1 MDIKNINY
9 HSEFLKHRE
18 ERRIY
23 NHQYYIKKRNKLKEL
38 LNKHPDSLCIGEK
51 KEMDKLYN
59 KFVIQKCNRYVPKK
73 DRRIKSIEF
82 KKERVEIS
90 FD

>member
-1 MDIKNINY
+1 MEYTTD
-9 HSEFLKHRE
+9 FLKHRE

-23 NHQYYIKKRNKLKEL
+23 NQQYYIKKRQKLKDL
-38 LNKHPDSLCIGEK
+38 LNKDPDNLCISEK
-51 KEMDKLYN
+51 NEMDKLYN
-59 KFVIQKCNRYVPKK
+59 KFVIQKSSKYVPKK
-73 DRRIKSIEF
+73 DRRIKCIEI